1 MKKSFV
7 NIWFLIIIVVAIGF
21 FIKNVIDTFNID
33 ESLLTSEEY
42 TSLYY
47 YNQLTDE
54 QKIKYVKIDQEIQ
67 KLTRDIHFGFVK
79 NVAVKSDVTVVLSAI
94 YNDRPEYY
102 YLPQDYNVKS
112 IKLGPVEYTILKLD
126 YTVADKKEKD
136 KKDLELNNIIEQIVH
151 ETLHDKMTDFE
162 KQVAL
167 HDALL
172 TRVSYYN
179 FADIAK
185 IPVEKHTSYEAL
197 VRGDAVCDGI
207 SKAYMML
214 LEKAGI
220 YSLMVTGKIGEVAHA
235 WNIVKLDDEYYHVDA
250 TSDTTEVNGAKK
262 VMHRYFNLSDEEL
275 MQTHTIDREFEI
287 VKCEGKKYNFYT
299 YNDYQVKYTESLR
312 SKLIKIINKQLSA
325 PVIEF
330 RMEGLYSTQTLLEE
344 LYYMNFNGWEDTKQT
359 TVSYHKLEDI
369 YIFENK
375 NRKILY

>member
-136 KKDLELNNIIEQIVH
+136 KKDL
-151 ETLHDKMTDFE
+151 
-162 KQVAL
+162 
-167 HDALL
+167 
-172 TRVSYYN
+172 
-179 FADIAK
+179 
-185 IPVEKHTSYEAL
+185 
-197 VRGDAVCDGI
+197 
-207 SKAYMML
+207 
-214 LEKAGI
+214 
-220 YSLMVTGKIGEVAHA
+220 
-235 WNIVKLDDEYYHVDA
+235 
-250 TSDTTEVNGAKK
+250 
-262 VMHRYFNLSDEEL
+262 
-275 MQTHTIDREFEI
+275 
-287 VKCEGKKYNFYT
+287 
-299 YNDYQVKYTESLR
+299 
-312 SKLIKIINKQLSA
+312 
-325 PVIEF
+325 
-330 RMEGLYSTQTLLEE
+330 
-344 LYYMNFNGWEDTKQT
+344 
-359 TVSYHKLEDI
+359 
-369 YIFENK
+369 
-375 NRKILY
+375 